1 MSERILE
8 GLQEMDGARAMASRA
23 LDVMRDI
30 LPLCRSIT
38 GDGVRQTLDILGRE
52 VPLERF
58 EVPSGTP
65 VFDWEVPLEWNVRE
79 AYVVGP
85 GGERVI
91 DFRRHSLH
99 LLNYSVPIRAT
110 MPLAEL
116 RTHLYSIPERPD
128 WIPYRT
134 SYWREHWGFC
144 LSHRQLESLPDGE
157 YEVVIDSSLAPGS
170 LTYSECR
177 IEGELDDEFL
187 ISTHVCHPGLA
198 NDNAT
203 GMAVAAL
210 LAAELARTRPRLS
223 YRVLFAPVTIGSMT
237 WLRRNESAARAL
249 RGGLVIGLLGG
260 PGPLTYKRSRR
271 GGTEIDAI
279 AAAAVRELDPGAH
292 VVDFSPYGYDERQF
306 CSPGFNLPVG
316 RLTRSPNGEYAEY
329 HTSADN
335 LDLIDA
341 DSLTQSICALAR
353 ILSRV
358 DSNHRLRSRLPN
370 GEPRL
375 GKRGLFRS
383 TGGSNPQAFEYALLW
398 ILNQADGMHG
408 LNDIA
413 AASGLP
419 AEVVRQAG
427 EALLD
432 AQLIDDTDLRTTAM
446 APTKTRVDDTP

>member
-1 MSERILE
+1 MSDTILE
-8 GLQEMDGARAMASRA
+8 SLQETAGARPLAARAM
-23 LDVMRDI
+23 DVMREI

-38 GDGVRQTLDILGRE
+38 GDGVRQTLDILGR
-52 VPLERF
+52 VAPLQRF

-65 VFDWEVPLEWNVRE
+65 VFDWEVPPEWNVRE

-85 GGERVI
+85 GGDRII

-99 LLNYSVPIRAT
+99 LLNYSVPIRAR

-116 RTHLYSIPERPD
+116 RPHLYSIPERPD

-144 LSHRQLESLPDGE
+144 LPHRQLESLPEGE
-157 YEVVIDSSLAPGS
+157 YEVVIDSSLAHGS
-170 LTYSECR
+170 LTYAECR
-177 IEGELDDEFL
+177 IPGVLDDEVL
-187 ISTHVCHPGLA
+187 VSTHICHPGLA
-198 NDNAT
+198 NDNAS

-210 LAAELARTRPRLS
+210 LAAELVRSRPRLS
-223 YRVLFAPVTIGSMT
+223 YRVLFNPVTIGSMA
-237 WLRRNESAARAL
+237 WLLRNESAARAL

-271 GGTEIDAI
+271 GTTEVDAI
-279 AAAAVRELDPGAH
+279 ASAAVRELDPAAH

-306 CSPGFNLPVG
+306 CSPGFDLPVG
-316 RLTRSPNGEYAEY
+316 RLTRAPNGEYAEY

-335 LDLIDA
+335 MELINPDA
-341 DSLTQSICALAR
+341 LAQSVSAIAR
-353 ILSRV
+353 ILGRI
-358 DSNHRLRSRLPN
+358 DSNNRLRSRLQY

-383 TGGSNPQAFEYALLW
+383 TGGKNPQAFEYALLW
-398 ILNQADGMHG
+398 ILNQADGTHG

-419 AEVVRQAG
+419 HEVVRQAVQ
-427 EALLD
+427 ALLD
-432 AQLIDDTDLRTTAM
+432 AQVIDDVDGCPAPGAGATARTGEA
-446 APTKTRVDDTP
+446 

>member
-1 MSERILE
+1 VILS
-8 GLQEMDGARAMASRA
+8 GLQQIDGARTMASRA
-23 LDVMRDI
+23 IDVMREI

-38 GDGVRQTLDILGRE
+38 GNGVRQTLDILGRE
-52 VPLERF
+52 APLQRF

-65 VFDWEVPLEWNVRE
+65 VFDWEVPLEWNVRD

-85 GGERVI
+85 DGERVI

-99 LLNYSVPIRAT
+99 LLSYSVPVRAT

-116 RTHLYSIPERPD
+116 RSHLYSIPERPD

-134 SYWREHWGFC
+134 SYWREQWGFC
-144 LSHRQLESLPDGE
+144 LPHCQLEALPAGE
-157 YEVVIDSSLAPGS
+157 YEVVIDSSLAPGT

-177 IEGELDDEFL
+177 IAGELDDEFL
-187 ISTHVCHPGLA
+187 ISTHVCHPALA
-198 NDNAT
+198 NDNAS

-210 LAAELARTRPRLS
+210 LAAELARSRPRLS
-223 YRVLFAPVTIGSMT
+223 YRVLFAPVTIGSLT
-237 WLRRNESAARAL
+237 WLVRNEPAARAL

-271 GGTEIDAI
+271 GGTEVDSI
-279 AAAAVRELDPGAH
+279 AAAAVRELDQAGR

-306 CSPGFNLPVG
+306 CSPGFDLPVG
-316 RLTRSPNGEYAEY
+316 RLTRSANGEYAEY

-335 LDLIDA
+335 LELIDVEA
-341 DSLTQSICALAR
+341 LAQSICGLAR

-358 DSNHRLRSRLPN
+358 DSNHRLRSRLPH

-383 TGGSNPQAFEYALLW
+383 TGGNNPQDFEYALLW
-398 ILNQADGMHG
+398 ILNQADGLHG
-408 LNDIA
+408 LNDIT

-419 AEVVRQAG
+419 ADVVRQAG
-427 EALLD
+427 EALLH
-432 AQLIDDTDLRTTAM
+432 AQLIDDVDLRPTAPGD
-446 APTKTRVDDTP
+446 AKTRGHDTP

>member
-1 MSERILE
+1 MSDTILE
-8 GLQEMDGARAMASRA
+8 SLQETAGARPLAARAM
-23 LDVMRDI
+23 DVMREI

-38 GDGVRQTLDILGRE
+38 GDGVRQTLDILGR
-52 VPLERF
+52 VAPLQRF

-65 VFDWEVPLEWNVRE
+65 VFDWEVPPEWNVRE

-85 GGERVI
+85 GGDRVI

-99 LLNYSVPIRAT
+99 LLNYSVPIRAR

-116 RTHLYSIPERPD
+116 RPHLYSIPERPD

-144 LSHRQLESLPDGE
+144 LPHRQLESLPEGE
-157 YEVVIDSSLAPGS
+157 YEVVIDSSLAHGS
-170 LTYSECR
+170 LTYAECR
-177 IEGELDDEFL
+177 IPGVLDDEVL
-187 ISTHVCHPGLA
+187 VSTHICHPGLA
-198 NDNAT
+198 NDNAS

-210 LAAELARTRPRLS
+210 LAAELVRSRPRLS
-223 YRVLFAPVTIGSMT
+223 YRVLFNPVTIGSMT
-237 WLRRNESAARAL
+237 WLLRNESAARAL

-271 GGTEIDAI
+271 GTTEVDAI
-279 AAAAVRELDPGAH
+279 ASAAVRELDPAAH

-306 CSPGFNLPVG
+306 CSPGFDLPVG
-316 RLTRSPNGEYAEY
+316 RLTRAPNGEYAEY

-335 LDLIDA
+335 MELIDPDA
-341 DSLTQSICALAR
+341 LAQSVGAIAR
-353 ILSRV
+353 ILGRI
-358 DSNHRLRSRLPN
+358 DSNNRLRSRLQY

-383 TGGSNPQAFEYALLW
+383 TGGKNPQDFEYALLW
-398 ILNQADGMHG
+398 ILNQADGTHG

-419 AEVVRQAG
+419 HEVVRQAAQ
-427 EALLD
+427 ALLD
-432 AQLIDDTDLRTTAM
+432 AQVIDDVDGRPAPGAGATARTGDA
-446 APTKTRVDDTP
+446 